1 MNSDDEEARRCCQ
14 ACAAYEAI
22 LPAQPVWPVG
32 WRCPVCGHD
41 TEQRSGISVLAP
53 ELADTISGFDPESF
67 STLAEIEAGHFW
79 FVPRYQLIVGLA
91 DKFFPDA
98 RRLLEIGCGNGAVLR
113 ALTSSRRWERAVGTD
128 LHPTGLARA
137 RERMPCDVE
146 FVQMNALAIP
156 AVAAFDLVGAFDVVE
171 HVSDD
176 EGVLRAMR
184 RVLKRGG
191 GAIIAVPQHPWL
203 WSRADD
209 IAHHQRRYQR
219 GELESKLQRTGFEC
233 LSSTSYTATLLPLL
247 LASRLKARF
256 IPSSGDLDRE
266 VAPNP
271 VVNAILKT
279 ILTAE
284 VRLALAGIRWPVGGS
299 RVVVA
304 RAV

>member
-1 MNSDDEEARRCCQ
+1 MNSGDEEARRYCPT
-14 ACAAYEAI
+14 CAAYEAI
-22 LPAQPVWPVG
+22 SPEEPVWPVG
-32 WRCPVCGHD
+32 WRCRACGQE

-53 ELADTISGFDPESF
+53 ELADKISGFDPESF
-67 STLAEIEAGHFW
+67 SVLADIEAGHFW
-79 FVPRYQLIVGLA
+79 FVPRYRLIVGLA

-113 ALTSSRRWERAVGTD
+113 ALTSSRRWDRAVGTD

-137 RERMPCDVE
+137 RERMPRNVE

-171 HVSDD
+171 HVGDD
-176 EGVLRAMR
+176 EGVLRAVR
-184 RVLKRGG
+184 RVLKTGG
-191 GAIIAVPQHPWL
+191 GAIISVPQHPWL
-203 WSRADD
+203 WSRADE

-219 GELESKLQRTGFEC
+219 GELEAKLRRNGFEC
-233 LSSTSYTATLLPLL
+233 LSSMSYTATLLPLL

-256 IPSSGDLDRE
+256 MPSSGDLDRE

-271 VVNAILKT
+271 AVNAILRA
-279 ILTAE
+279 ILQAE
-284 VRLALAGIRWPVGGS
+284 VRLALAGMRWPAGGS